1 MNNIIDYIK
10 NGIKHYNDEIDKL
23 ETKSTKSTKFMY
35 NSGAIEALTNML
47 KFCETHMEA
56 MKDSGVNSKHKKVD
70 ATKVIT
76 KKEEIK
82 PRIVKFEAAVPF
94 IYEYKEEVYRN
105 LIKDSVSII
114 TKLPDDGLAY
124 AGDCRVGISGGVLCV
139 RGNIERKYVDC
150 GKNHLTLKAIETTP
164 IFVLECGEMNLNVV

>member
-56 MKDSGVNSKHKKVD
+56 MKESEVNRKNKKVD
-70 ATKVIT
+70 TTKVIT
-76 KKEEIK
+76 KKEEVK
-82 PRIVKFEAAVPF
+82 PKIVKFEAAVPF
-94 IYEYKEEVYRN
+94 IYEYKEEVYKN
-105 LIKDSVSII
+105 LIKNNVSII
-114 TKLPDDGLAY
+114 TELPSGGLVY
-124 AGDCRVGISGGVLCV
+124 VGDCRVGISGGMLCV
-139 RGNIERKYVDC
+139 RGNIEREHVDC
-150 GKNHLTLKAIETTP
+150 GKNHLTLKAVETTP
-164 IFVLECGEMNLNVV
+164 IFVLECGEVNLNVV